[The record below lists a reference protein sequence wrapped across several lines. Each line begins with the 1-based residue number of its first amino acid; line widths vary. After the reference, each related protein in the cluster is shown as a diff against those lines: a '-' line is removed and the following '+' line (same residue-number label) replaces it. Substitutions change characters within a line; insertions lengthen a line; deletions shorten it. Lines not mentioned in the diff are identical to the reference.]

1 MSNTDPAGSGAFP
14 LLFRPMDL
22 DREGDVYRSA
32 RMDAWL
38 AVYPDLISF
47 DGPGFLEEAR
57 EQQLWDP
64 RALQCAVLNGR
75 IVGILQLATLSGA
88 RAGVGHIPFLWVRE
102 DRRRLGI
109 GSLLLARAEDTY
121 RSMGR
126 KIIRL
131 QCSTAN
137 RPARQFYRSHG
148 FVKIGQVP
156 GAQEALDLLEKEI

>member
-1 MSNTDPAGSGAFP
+1 MSNTVDRDSGP
-14 LLFRPMDL
+14 SPILFRPMAL
-22 DREGDVYRSA
+22 DQEGEVYRSA

-38 AVYPDLISF
+38 AIYPDLLTF
-47 DGPGFLEEAR
+47 DGPGFLEEAK

-64 RALQCAVLNGR
+64 RALRCAVLDGQ
-75 IVGILQLATLSGA
+75 IIGILQLATLSGA

-102 DRRRLGI
+102 DLRRRGV
-109 GSLLLARAEDTY
+109 GSFLLKRAEDTY
-121 RSMGR
+121 RAMGR
-126 KIIRL
+126 KVLRL

-137 RPARQFYRSHG
+137 RPARQFYRAHG